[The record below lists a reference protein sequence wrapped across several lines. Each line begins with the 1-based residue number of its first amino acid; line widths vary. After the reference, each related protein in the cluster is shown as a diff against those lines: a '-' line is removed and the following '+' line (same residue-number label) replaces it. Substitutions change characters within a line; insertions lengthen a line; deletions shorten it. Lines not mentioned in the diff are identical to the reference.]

1 MNKYQQRIPDAVPV
15 TVTGMHRV
23 FWVPPRYIKVATVVY
38 DGRPMTIRTI
48 ASRTGY
54 SVKGAWSALRA
65 MERMGLGV
73 LRTSRGWAGRTRFRV
88 QDDVVRANVS
98 TTVPKRERTTTP
110 LSSLNVA
117 VQETFARM
125 GLGTA

>member
-1 MNKYQQRIPDAVPV
+1 MNSWQKRIPDAVPV
-15 TVTGMHRV
+15 TVTGIHRV
-23 FWVPPRYIKVATVVY
+23 FWVPPRYVQVATVVY

-48 ASRTGY
+48 AARTGY
-54 SVKGAWSALRA
+54 SVKGAWAALRA
-65 MERMGLGV
+65 MEKMGLGV
-73 LRTSRGWAGRTRFRV
+73 LRTTRGWAGRTRFRV

-98 TTVPKRERTTTP
+98 TTVRKREPGTTY